1 LGFILFRTGETRTKV
16 TIKGLNGAG
25 FLRIRDPTNL
35 SPLGRTTG
43 SPLKDVKLR
52 RKEVK
57 GTNKETGEGGEREE
71 NKSW

>member
-1 LGFILFRTGETRTKV
+1 MKA
-16 TIKGLNGAG
+16 LNGAV
-25 FLRIRDPTNL
+25 FSRIRDPTDF

-43 SPLKDVKLR
+43 FPLKDVKLR

-57 GTNKETGEGGEREE
+57 GRNKETTEGGEREE